1 MKELFDGLHD
11 NGFKAHFQNAILQ
24 KDGTQRI
31 INWSNVLLHD
41 DQGNVEQALQD
52 FRAIPPEGPF
62 GLEAW
67 IHIALIQE
75 KQGET
80 EAAVS
85 TLQEV
90 IVKHPEEEDGY
101 LYLEGRVD
109 DMIISG
115 GINIMP
121 ARVEEVLLSH
131 PDVAEAAV
139 IGVPDPEWG
148 QKVKAFVISKRAD
161 LDDSELDRFMK
172 ESELADYQRPRT
184 YEFAEALPRTATG
197 KVNRKALREER

>member
-1 MKELFDGLHD
+1 VANLVWNDPAVARRIFEP
-11 NGFKAHFQNAILQ
+11 
-24 KDGTQRI
+24 DGT
-31 INWSNVLLHD
+31 NTWWHSGDMGHLD
-41 DQGNVEQALQD
+41 
-52 FRAIPPEGPF
+52 
-62 GLEAW
+62 
-67 IHIALIQE
+67 
-75 KQGET
+75 
-80 EAAVS
+80 
-85 TLQEV
+85 
-90 IVKHPEEEDGY
+90 EDGY

-121 ARVEEVLLSH
+121 ARVEEVLLAH

-161 LDDSELDRFMK
+161 LDDAELDRFMK
-172 ESELADYQRPRT
+172 ESELADYQRPRI

-197 KVNRKALREER
+197 KINRKALRQGK